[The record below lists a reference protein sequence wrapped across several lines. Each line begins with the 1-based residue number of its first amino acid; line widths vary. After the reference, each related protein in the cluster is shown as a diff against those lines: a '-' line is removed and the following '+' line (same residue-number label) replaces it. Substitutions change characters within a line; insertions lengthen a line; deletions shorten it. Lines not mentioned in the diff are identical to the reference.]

1 MNEQYASL
9 ITGLPLF
16 KDYTQHGAQRLL
28 EFGEVKQHDSG
39 AALFNEGDPPAFV
52 LLTLGGKLEVFVQR
66 KGRDFVLNEEGPGS
80 ILGELSVLCDMPRS
94 ASVRVVE
101 AATVLQ
107 WEAADFRQMLLRDR
121 SLSAR
126 IFQESLRTL
135 IEKEQSLI
143 ASLTDAEITRN
154 QSARSS

>member
-1 MNEQYASL
+1 MNDQYASL
-9 ITGLPLF
+9 ITSLPLF
-16 KDYTQHGAQRLL
+16 KDYTTHGAQRLM
-28 EFGEVKQHDSG
+28 EFGEVDQHDSG
-39 AALFNEGDPPAFV
+39 TSLFSEGDPPAFV
-52 LLTLGGKLEVFVQR
+52 LLVLTGKLEVFVQR
-66 KGRDFVLNEEGPGS
+66 KGRDFVLNDEGPGT

-101 AATVLQ
+101 AATVLRWQ
-107 WEAADFRQMLLRDR
+107 ADDFRRMLLRDP

-126 IFQESLRTL
+126 IFKESLRTL

-143 ASLTDAEITRN
+143 ASRTEAEDIRN